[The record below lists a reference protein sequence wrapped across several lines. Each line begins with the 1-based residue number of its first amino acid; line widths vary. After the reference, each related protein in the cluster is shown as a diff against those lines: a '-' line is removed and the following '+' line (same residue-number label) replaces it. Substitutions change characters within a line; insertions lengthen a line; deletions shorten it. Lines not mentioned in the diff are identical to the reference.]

1 MILLKAV
8 GVEEEKSEKFKKSGG
23 PKENNL
29 KAGESPKREESATRL
44 SAVPVVLNY
53 VRQGQNP
60 RRSARRCLRGCIR
73 SDNRENPRRGA
84 RRSLRCRIKSGNER
98 IRDGVLGGVCNAV
111 LRRTIGGRGDG
122 SDQRRW

>member
-1 MILLKAV
+1 MILQKV
-8 GVEEEKSEKFKKSGG
+8 GVEEEKSEKFEKSGG
-23 PKENNL
+23 PKEKNL
-29 KAGESPKREESATRL
+29 KAGKSPKREESATRL
-44 SAVPVVLNY
+44 SAVPAVLNY

-60 RRSARRCLRGCIR
+60 WRSARRCLRGCIR

-84 RRSLRCRIKSGNER
+84 RRSLRCCITSVIER

-111 LRRTIGGRGDG
+111 LRRTIGRRGDG